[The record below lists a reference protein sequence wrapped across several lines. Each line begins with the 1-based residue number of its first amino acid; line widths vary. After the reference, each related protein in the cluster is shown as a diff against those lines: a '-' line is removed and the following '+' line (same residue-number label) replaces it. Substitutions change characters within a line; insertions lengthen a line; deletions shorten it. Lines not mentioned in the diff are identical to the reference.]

1 MRLRI
6 VRPVPAQ
13 LDDCDLSG
21 LRFAATYDLNPP
33 VSDLLIV
40 LGYAVPV
47 EEVIARRLNPSRP
60 IGARGSPELR
70 DGADRAFG
78 NARPDTASCH

>member
-13 LDDCDLSG
+13 LEGCDLTG
-21 LRFAATYDLNPP
+21 LRFAATYDLAPP

-47 EEVIARRLNPSRP
+47 EEVLAPPPQSIA
-60 IGARGSPELR
+60 
-70 DGADRAFG
+70 ADRSSRKPRAP
-78 NARPDTASCH
+78 RRRQPRHR